1 MNKIVNNFNQQE
13 INLCL
18 KCIKGSLDLTT
29 VLAEHLLKTN
39 KKIKNPRPIK
49 IYLSKRTTKNLYGY
63 YMAYVIK
70 DLILLKIRNMM
81 GMKEALLQWSINIL
95 IKNLQV
101 VLLKKKLCRTKNQLN
116 NYTHQLL
123 ENLKNEKYTH
133 LLQIIF
139 GC

>member
-1 MNKIVNNFNQQE
+1 M
-13 INLCL
+13 CR
-18 KCIKGSLDLTT
+18 KCVKGNLDLTT

-39 KKIKNPRPIK
+39 QKIKTPRPIK

-63 YMAYVIK
+63 YMACVIK

-81 GMKEALLQWSINIL
+81 SKKEALLQWSINIL

-101 VLLKKKLCRTKNQLN
+101 VPLKKKLCQTKNYLN

-123 ENLKNEKYTH
+123 ENLKNGKYTH
-133 LLQIIF
+133 LL
-139 GC
+139 